1 VSGNPHRLPRT
12 VAPRRYDLELQPDLT
27 NATFSGAVTIELDVL
42 EPTSEIVCNALEME
56 IDTALVN
63 GKAVTYRLDE
73 PTERLMLQLAT
84 PIEPGTATLTITF
97 RGILNDMLRGFYRST
112 FVDDEGVSRTIATT
126 QMQATDCRRAF
137 PCWDEPD
144 FKAVFG
150 VTLVIPESLQ
160 AISNGPELSR
170 STRPD
175 QHVAVTFADTMKMSS
190 YLVAFVVG
198 PLEMTEPIDVD
209 GVQLRIVHV
218 PGKGHLT
225 GFGAEIG
232 AFSLRYF
239 QKYYGIPYP
248 GGKVD
253 LVALPDFAAGA
264 MENVGCITFRE
275 TLLLLD
281 PATATRA
288 EEQSVSDVVA
298 HEVAHMWFGDLVTM
312 RWWNGIWLNEA
323 FATFMEVAAV
333 AEFRPEWDRWT
344 SFMLDRQPAFEVDSL
359 ANTRPVEFEVLSP
372 EDADGMFDT
381 LTYEKGGALLRM
393 LEQYLGAEKFRE
405 GIGHY
410 LTTHAYGNTETGDL
424 WDAIEAT
431 SGQPVRRI
439 MDTWIW
445 QRGYPLVTVALD
457 GNDIVLTQSRFRF
470 DGEPDDTRWAIPLHV
485 KQLTNDG
492 EHVDVVLLEGES
504 TRVALRHPDAAV
516 VANGGS
522 YGFVRVAAS
531 ADLLVRLT
539 GPTLKRLSTSE
550 RVSLVD
556 DAWAAVVAG
565 QLGADDFCQFA
576 QGFADETA
584 AQVWQMMLAALT
596 WCERLVEGKTR
607 ERFQAFVRGLLGPVL
622 ARIGWSPAEGESDLV
637 GELRGSLIRGL
648 ATVGDD
654 ANVQRRCRRL
664 HAESLADPSA
674 VDSTVAAAALSA
686 VAFVGTDAD
695 YDACLARYRTS
706 DNPQEKVRE
715 LMTLT
720 GFPAAHLID
729 RTLALAL
736 TDEVKTQNAPFV
748 VARCIA
754 NREHGER
761 AWRFTREHWTEINE
775 RFPANIIYRM
785 VEPVKTLT
793 KPEQHADVAAFFA
806 EHDIPQSRKQLLQ
819 VLERHT
825 INVGLRERANEQLT
839 RAFA

>member
-1 VSGNPHRLPRT
+1 MSGNPHRLPRT
-12 VAPRRYDLELQPDLT
+12 VAPRRYDLELRPDLT
-27 NATFSGAVTIELDVL
+27 KATFSGVVTVELDVL
-42 EPTSEIVCNALEME
+42 EAMSEIVCNALEME
-56 IDTALVN
+56 IETAEVD
-63 GKAVTYRLDE
+63 GAAVTFVLDA
-73 PTERLMLQLAT
+73 PTERLTLRL
-84 PIEPGTATLTITF
+84 PKPLEPGAATLTITF

-112 FVDDEGVSRTIATT
+112 FVDDQGTTHIIATT

-170 STRPD
+170 ASRPE
-175 QHVAVTFADTMKMSS
+175 QHVAIRFADTMKMSS

-198 PLEMTEPIDVD
+198 PLEMTDPIDVD
-209 GVQLRIVHV
+209 GVPLRIVHV

-225 GFGAEIG
+225 EFAKEIG

-239 QKYYGIPYP
+239 QNYYGIPYP

-275 TLLLLD
+275 TLLLVD

-288 EEQSVSDVVA
+288 EEQSVADVVA

-333 AEFRPEWDRWT
+333 AEFRPDWDRWT

-359 ANTRPVEFEVLSP
+359 VNTRPVEFEVLSP

-393 LEQYLGAEKFRE
+393 LEQYLGPDQFRE

-410 LTTHAYGNTETGDL
+410 LTKHSYGNTETGDL

-431 SGQPVRRI
+431 SGKPVRRI

-445 QRGYPLVTVALD
+445 QRGYPLVTVTLD

-485 KQLTNDG
+485 KQLTDDG
-492 EHVDVVLLEGES
+492 EHVDVVLLDGVS
-504 TRVALRHPDAAV
+504 TRIPLRRPTAAV

-522 YGFVRVAAS
+522 FGFFRVTAS
-531 ADLLVRLT
+531 NELLGRLT
-539 GPTLKRLSTSE
+539 GPALKRLSTAE

-576 QGFADETA
+576 QGFAGETA
-584 AQVWQMMLAALT
+584 AQVWQMLLAALT
-596 WCERLVEGKTR
+596 WCERLVEGPTR
-607 ERFQAFVRGLLGPVL
+607 ERFQAFVRGLLGPAL
-622 ARIGWSPAEGESDLV
+622 ARIGWSPAGGESDLV

-654 ANVQRRCRRL
+654 ADVQRRCRRL
-664 HAESLADPSA
+664 HAESLADPSS

-695 YDACLARYRTS
+695 YDACLARYRRS
-706 DNPQEKVRE
+706 DNPQDKMRE
-715 LMTLT
+715 LVALS
-720 GFPAAHLID
+720 GFPSAHLVD
-729 RTLALAL
+729 RTLALTL

-754 NREHGER
+754 NRQHGEQ
-761 AWRFTREHWTEINE
+761 AWRFTREHWTEMND

-785 VEPVKTLT
+785 VDPVKTLT
-793 KPEQHADVAAFFA
+793 KPEQHADVGAFFA

-819 VLERHT
+819 ILERHT
-825 INVGLRERANEQLT
+825 INVGLRARANEQLT